1 MKTLEVRLATEA
13 DLPALHA
20 LFAAALPEVWS
31 MEALLGELQYP
42 YGCLLV
48 ALQEGTLV
56 GFADARF
63 VYGDGELTNI
73 AVSSQCRRSGVGTA
87 LMEAIFSHARAAN
100 TECITLE
107 VRAKNTTAQA
117 FYEQLGFVEIGRR
130 PSFYDHPVDDA
141 LLYQKKME
149 G

>member
-1 MKTLEVRLATEA
+1 MKTLEVRLAKEA

-73 AVSSQCRRSGVGTA
+73 CRIVPVPPKRGGNCADGSDFFARTRGEHR
-87 LMEAIFSHARAAN
+87 MHHARSAG
-100 TECITLE
+100 EE
-107 VRAKNTTAQA
+107 H
-117 FYEQLGFVEIGRR
+117 RR
-130 PSFYDHPVDDA
+130 TGI
-141 LLYQKKME
+141 L
-149 G
+149 